1 MKKNLIIIQGTTA
14 SGKTSLAIDLAKHF
28 SCPIVSA
35 DARQFYKEM
44 SIGTAKPS
52 PSELNA
58 ATHFLIDTHS
68 IFEDFTVAQY
78 EQEASAL
85 LKVLFAQNDYV
96 VLVGGSGLF
105 IDALIF
111 GLDNLPSDK
120 DVQDRLQEALTAQGL
135 PYLLE
140 LLKIADPICYDT
152 IDKAN
157 SRRVLRAL
165 EVMELTGEKYSAL
178 KTGQR
183 KNNDFNTFRFTIEW
197 QRDLLYKRIE
207 ERVDLMIQSG
217 LLDEAK
223 ELNPF
228 KDLKALNTV
237 GYSEFFDF
245 FDGLSSYE
253 SAVELIKQHT
263 RNYAKRQLTWLR
275 RYDDLI
281 VLNPLS
287 ETSILNQTLNSL
299 KKFCV

>member
-28 SCPIVSA
+28 SCPIISA

-52 PSELNA
+52 PLELNA

-68 IFEDFTVAQY
+68 IHKDFTVAQY

-85 LKVLFAQNDYV
+85 LKELFTQNDHV

-111 GLDNLPSDK
+111 GLDDLPTNK
-120 DVQDRLQEALTAQGL
+120 DVQDRLQEALSVHGL
-135 PYLLE
+135 PFLLNQ
-140 LLKIADPICYDT
+140 LKITDPICYDT

-165 EVMELTGEKYSAL
+165 EVIELTGEKYSAL

-207 ERVDLMIQSG
+207 DRVDLMLQAG

-223 ELNPF
+223 QLVPF
-228 KDLKALNTV
+228 KHLKALNTV
-237 GYSEFFDF
+237 GYSELFDF
-245 FDGLSSYE
+245 FDGLTSYE
-253 SAVELIKQHT
+253 KSVELIKQHT

-281 VLNPLS
+281 VLDPLS
-287 ETSILNQTLNSL
+287 ETSLLDQTLNSL
-299 KKFCV
+299 KKF

>member
-1 MKKNLIIIQGTTA
+1 MKKNLFIIQGTTA

-28 SCPIVSA
+28 SCPIISA

-58 ATHFLIDTHS
+58 AKHFLINTHS
-68 IFEDFTVAQY
+68 IHKEYTVAQY
-78 EQEASAL
+78 EQEASTL
-85 LKVLFAQNDYV
+85 LKELFTQNDHV

-105 IDALIF
+105 VDALIF
-111 GLDNLPSDK
+111 GFDDLPTNK
-120 DVQDRLQEALTAQGL
+120 DVQDRLQEDLSVHGL
-135 PYLLE
+135 PYLLNQ
-140 LLKIADPICYDT
+140 LKIADPICYDS
-152 IDKAN
+152 IDIAN

-165 EVMELTGEKYSAL
+165 EVIELTGEKYSAL

-207 ERVDLMIQSG
+207 DRVDLMLQAG
-217 LLDEAK
+217 LLEEAK
-223 ELNPF
+223 ELHPY

-237 GYSEFFDF
+237 GYSELFDF
-245 FDGLSSYE
+245 FDGITPLDK
-253 SAVELIKQHT
+253 ATELIKQHT

-275 RYDDLI
+275 RYVDLI
-281 VLNPLS
+281 VLDPLG
-287 ETSILNQTLNSL
+287 ETSLLDQALSSI
-299 KKFCV
+299 KKF

>member
-28 SCPIVSA
+28 SCAIVSA

-52 PSELNA
+52 PLELNA
-58 ATHFLIDTHS
+58 AKHFLIDSHS
-68 IFEDFTVAQY
+68 IHEDFTVAQY
-78 EQEASAL
+78 EQVASAL
-85 LKVLFAQNDYV
+85 LKELFIQTDHV

-105 IDALIF
+105 IDALIY
-111 GLDNLPSDK
+111 GLDDLPTDK
-120 DVQDRLQEALTAQGL
+120 AVQDKLQEILVDQGL

-140 LLKIADPICYDT
+140 QLKIADPICYET
-152 IDKAN
+152 VDKGN

-165 EVMELTGEKYSAL
+165 EVIELTGEKYSSL

-183 KNNDFNTFRFTIEW
+183 KMNDFNTFRFTIEW

-207 ERVDLMIQSG
+207 DRVELMLQAG

-223 ELNPF
+223 ELYRF
-228 KDLKALNTV
+228 KELKALNTV
-237 GYSEFFDF
+237 GYAELFDF
-245 FDGLSSYE
+245 FDGLISYE
-253 SAVELIKQHT
+253 KAIELIKQHT

-275 RYDDLI
+275 RYDDL
-281 VLNPLS
+281 VALDPYS
-287 ETSILNQTLNSL
+287 EISLLDQVLNSL
-299 KKFCV
+299 KKL

>member
-1 MKKNLIIIQGTTA
+1 VKKNLIIIQGTTA
-14 SGKTSLAIDLAKHF
+14 SGKTSLSIDLAKHF

-52 PSELNA
+52 PLELNA
-58 ATHFLIDTHS
+58 ASHFLIDTHS
-68 IFEDFTVAQY
+68 IHKDFTVAQY

-85 LKVLFAQNDYV
+85 LKELFTQNDHV

-111 GLDNLPSDK
+111 GLDDLPTNK
-120 DVQDRLQEALTAQGL
+120 DVQVRLQEVLSVHGL
-135 PYLLE
+135 PFLLNQ
-140 LLKIADPICYDT
+140 LKITDPICYDT

-165 EVMELTGEKYSAL
+165 EVIELTGEKYSAL

-207 ERVDLMIQSG
+207 DRVELMLQAG

-223 ELNPF
+223 ELYRF
-228 KDLKALNTV
+228 KELKALNTV
-237 GYSEFFDF
+237 GYAELFDF
-245 FDGLSSYE
+245 FDGLISYE
-253 SAVELIKQHT
+253 KAIELIKQHT

-275 RYDDLI
+275 RYDDL
-281 VLNPLS
+281 VALDPYS
-287 ETSILNQTLNSL
+287 EISLLDQVLNSL
-299 KKFCV
+299 KKL